1 MHKGNTM
8 LKAVSL
14 LTAIV
19 LWLYVMGE
27 VDPETRAKIGDIPVS
42 LTNTEVLADYGLA
55 AAYDEQ
61 LMISATVSGKRS
73 DVNEVKKNGLTAYVD
88 VSECE
93 KGTNEEKIVIN
104 LPSGVS
110 LENSSQSTLKLD
122 VENRDSKTVPVE
134 ISFAEGDAAGDAVN
148 NTVPWVLDQYPEE
161 MTVTG
166 AESIVAKV
174 KQVEGTIP
182 QDLAV
187 YNKSKWVD
195 VVLEPVNGKGRTL
208 YGIELDYDNAEAEIQ
223 RLTLKE
229 ADLELTI
236 DEEDET
242 TDFDKIDVE
251 VPEKVRIV
259 GTKKAIAEISKVEG
273 TVTKDEN
280 GKINISVE
288 LPENIYLMIGENN
301 GKIIWN

>member
-42 LTNTEVLADYGLA
+42 LANTEVLAEYGLA

-88 VSECE
+88 VSGCE

-134 ISFAEGDAAGDAVN
+134 IGFAEGDAAGDAVN
-148 NTVPWVLDQYPEE
+148 NTVPWVLEQYPEE

-174 KQVEGTIP
+174 KLVEGTIP

-187 YNKSKWVD
+187 CNKSKWVD

-223 RLTLKE
+223 RLTQKE

-242 TDFDKIDVE
+242 IDFDKIDVE
-251 VPEKVRIV
+251 VPDKVRIV
-259 GTKKAIAEISKVEG
+259 GTKKAIADISKVEG

>member
-134 ISFAEGDAAGDAVN
+134 INFAEGDAAGDAVN

-195 VVLEPVNGKGRTL
+195 VVLEPVNGKGKTL

>member
-134 ISFAEGDAAGDAVN
+134 ISFAEGDASGDAVN